1 MLDTGDVRAMT
12 GATIPAPSEFTT
24 TFRSAHRPS
33 PYPKRVLDMV
43 VSSLALVPLAPL
55 LVVAAIA
62 VRVSSRG
69 PIFFRQE
76 RVGYR
81 GKLFTIWKFRTMR
94 AGSDD
99 SVHRAYVRAML
110 AGGENGRHGRMG
122 LHKLDDDRVT
132 RVGRVLRRTSV
143 DELPQLFNVLR
154 GDMSLVGPRPVLP
167 WEAELFSQSE
177 RLRFD
182 VRPGITGLWQVS
194 GRSRLTMR
202 QALELDCAYVVQQ
215 RFLLDVKILLKTIPV
230 VLRARDAA

>member
-24 TFRSAHRPS
+24 TSRSAHRPS